1 MMGGKQLGF
10 SDYEI
15 TTAKKQTKRERFLS
29 EMEVVV
35 PWQALLDLIEPHY
48 PKTSKRGRRPPYRL
62 ATMLRIHLL
71 QQWYSLSDPA
81 MEEALI
87 EVPTMRRFAGI
98 ELISDRIPDETTIL
112 TFRHL
117 LEKHELGERIFETVK
132 AHLSARGMT
141 MRQGTIVDATLIAAA
156 SSTKNKEGKRDPEMH
171 QTKKGNQWYHRCAE
185 VFAYGMKVHIGV
197 DKDSG
202 LIHSV
207 VTTAANVHDL
217 TPAAELLHGDEE
229 VVYGDA
235 GYQGIA
241 KRPEMAD
248 KSTEFRVAMR
258 PGKRRALPDT
268 PDGRLQDLIETA
280 KAHVRAKVEHPFRV
294 IKHQF
299 GFQKTRLRGLV
310 KNRCKINVIAAL
322 TNLFLARRRL
332 LATA

>member
-1 MMGGKQLGF
+1 MGGKQLGF
-10 SDYEI
+10 SDYEQ
-15 TTAKKQTKRERFLS
+15 TTAKKQTKREKFLA

-35 PWQALLDLIEPHY
+35 PWDALISLIEPHY
-48 PKTSKRGRRPPYRL
+48 PKTSKKGGRPPYPL

-87 EVPTMRRFAGI
+87 EVPTMRRFA
-98 ELISDRIPDETTIL
+98 
-112 TFRHL
+112 
-117 LEKHELGERIFETVK
+117 VN

-141 MRQGTIVDATLIAAA
+141 MRQGTIVDATLIAAP

-171 QTKKGNQWYHRCAE
+171 QTRKGNQWY
-185 VFAYGMKVHIGV
+185 YGMKVHIGV

-217 TPAAELLHGDEE
+217 TPAAGLLHGDEK

-241 KRPEMAD
+241 KRPEVTGNSA
-248 KSTEFRVAMR
+248 EFRVAMR
-258 PGKRRALPDT
+258 PGKRRGLPDT
-268 PDGRLQDLIETA
+268 AEGRLQDLIEAA

-294 IKHQF
+294 IKQQF
-299 GFQKTRLRGLV
+299 GFQKTRLRGMA
-310 KNRCKINVIAAL
+310 KNRCKVNVISAL
-322 TNLFLARRRL
+322 TNLFLARRLLL
-332 LATA
+332 LAT